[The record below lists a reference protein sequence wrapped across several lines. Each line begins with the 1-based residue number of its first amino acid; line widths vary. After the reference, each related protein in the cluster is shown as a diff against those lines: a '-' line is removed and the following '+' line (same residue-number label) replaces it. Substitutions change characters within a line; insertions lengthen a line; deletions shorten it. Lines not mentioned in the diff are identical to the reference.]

1 MDNLQSLFTL
11 QKRVGI
17 VSKLLKGDL
26 VWEAFLSNFRA
37 NYCCEIL
44 VSVIIRSTFS
54 HRATGF

>member
-17 VSKLLKGDL
+17 VSKLLKDHL
-26 VWEAFLSNFRA
+26 VWEAFLNNFKA
-37 NYCCEIL
+37 SYCCEIL
-44 VSVIIRSTFS
+44 VSFIIRSTFS